1 LKTAGACFIAHS
13 RALPAGWVDGM
24 GTDWLLWTLAFGL
37 TFIAT
42 VPLHIMHK
50 QIPSMLSELIT
61 QIILIYGS
69 WAVFVAG

>member
-1 LKTAGACFIAHS
+1 
-13 RALPAGWVDGM
+13 M

-37 TFIAT
+37 TFIAS

-61 QIILIYGS
+61 QIILIYDS